1 MLYCKVHGRLYFLPV
16 GWMPYTPVRDAFTFH
31 GRTLTEGSCDRCVQE
46 AKEQL
51 KEQFPHLYALLPHP
65 SPR

>member
-1 MLYCKVHGRLYFLPV
+1 MLYCKIHGRLYSLPY
-16 GWMPYTPVRDAFTFH
+16 GWMAYTPRKDTLTYN
-31 GRTLTEGSCDRCVQE
+31 GMTLTEGSCDQCVHE

-65 SPR
+65 